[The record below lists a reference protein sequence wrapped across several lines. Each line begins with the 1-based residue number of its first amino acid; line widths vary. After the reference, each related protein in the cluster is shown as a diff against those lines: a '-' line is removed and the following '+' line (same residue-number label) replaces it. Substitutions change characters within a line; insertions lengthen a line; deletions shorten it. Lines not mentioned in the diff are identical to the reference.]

1 MEPARVAAGRVTTAP
16 PLLGDAPA
24 ETPPAPAGA
33 KGRDRSRRAAAAR
46 MAGRRLLFAVP
57 VVLAVSV
64 GVFAAAAA
72 SPFDP
77 LAGYLGDRYL
87 TASQAAQDDLAAQL
101 GTDRPWFEQYLSW
114 LGHLVTGDLG
124 TSRSFGQPVADVLA
138 ERLPWTLL
146 LVAVA
151 LLLAV
156 VLALGLGTWTA
167 AHRGGWVDRLVTP
180 GCLLLQGLPPF
191 VVALGAVAV
200 FGIGLAWL
208 PVAGL
213 TDAGADLSVGQVAR
227 HLVLPAL
234 VLALSQ
240 LPWLLLNVRQS
251 LLRALT
257 EDHVTGARAR
267 GLAERTVVARHALPT
282 ALLPFVTLLGARL
295 PELVVGAVL
304 VEEVFS
310 WPGLAQAVVT
320 SATELDFP
328 LLAFLTL
335 LTTVAV
341 LVGSL
346 VADVAYVLLDPRV
359 AADG

>member
-1 MEPARVAAGRVTTAP
+1 MTGPAAVRPVRRVRWREAGRM
-16 PLLGDAPA
+16 
-24 ETPPAPAGA
+24 
-33 KGRDRSRRAAAAR
+33 AA
-46 MAGRRLLFAVP
+46 RRLLFVLP
-57 VVLAVSV
+57 VVVAVSA
-64 GVFAAAAA
+64 GVFAVAAA

-87 TASQAAQDDLAAQL
+87 TASQEVQDRIAREL
-101 GTDRPWFEQYLSW
+101 GADRPWWVHYGWW
-114 LGHLVTGDLG
+114 LGELVTGDLG
-124 TSRSFGQPVADVLA
+124 TSRAFGQPVADVVA

-146 LVAVA
+146 LVGTA
-151 LLLAV
+151 LVVAV
-156 VLALGLGTWTA
+156 VLALVLGTWTA
-167 AHRGGWVDRLVTP
+167 YRRGGLLDRLVTP
-180 GCLLLQGLPPF
+180 CCLLLQAVPPF

-200 FGIGLAWL
+200 LGLGLAWL

-213 TDAGADLSVGQVAR
+213 TDAGAELSVGQVAR

-240 LPWLLLNVRQS
+240 LPWLLLHVREA
-251 LLRALT
+251 LLRALA
-257 EDHVTGARAR
+257 EDHVVAARAR
-267 GLAERTVVARHALPT
+267 GLAERTVVLRHALPT

-320 SATELDFP
+320 SAVELDFP

-335 LTTVAV
+335 VTTVAV

-346 VADVAYVLLDPRV
+346 LADCAYVLLDPRV
-359 AADG
+359 SADG